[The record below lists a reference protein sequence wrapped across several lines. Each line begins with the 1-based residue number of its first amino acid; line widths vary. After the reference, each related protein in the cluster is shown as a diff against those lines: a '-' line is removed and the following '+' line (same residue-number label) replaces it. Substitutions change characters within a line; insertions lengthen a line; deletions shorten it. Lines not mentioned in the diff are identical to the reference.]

1 MMRRIRIRT
10 RVVPA
15 LVLFGS
21 VLVASADSSIPPAL
35 EKMVQTERDFA
46 AACRKVGL
54 RDSFLQFFADEALFF
69 VPEPVRAKEGLSK
82 RPSEPFAARQLTWEP
97 RLGDVAASGDLG
109 WLTGPSEL
117 LVPSAPKPGPNHQV
131 YLSTWRRQASGEWR
145 VIIDIGVATPSA
157 APFAPGFQR
166 FAMPD
171 RYTKGGGRQAA
182 TASLEAAD
190 RAVNERAAASSM
202 ADGYGPALLDSSRLH
217 RDDILP
223 IVGRA
228 RIVEWLRAQPGKF
241 SASTTKA
248 EAAEAGDF
256 GYTYGSF
263 KTNGADKPKTGS
275 YVRMWQRRADGAW
288 FIAVDVQ

>member
-1 MMRRIRIRT
+1 MVRRIRT
-10 RVVPA
+10 RVIPA
-15 LVLFGS
+15 VVLFGF
-21 VLVASADSSIPPAL
+21 VLAASGDSSIPPAL

-190 RAVNERAAASSM
+190 KAVNDRAAASSV
-202 ADGYGPALLDSSRLH
+202 ADGYGPALLDASRLH

-223 IVGRA
+223 IVGREK
-228 RIVEWLRAQPGKF
+228 IVAWLRTQPGRF
-241 SASTTKA
+241 SASTTKT

-263 KTNGADKPKTGS
+263 KVEGADKPKTGS

>member
-109 WLTGPSEL
+109 WLTGPS
-117 LVPSAPKPGPNHQV
+117 
-131 YLSTWRRQASGEWR
+131 
-145 VIIDIGVATPSA
+145 
-157 APFAPGFQR
+157 
-166 FAMPD
+166 
-171 RYTKGGGRQAA
+171 
-182 TASLEAAD
+182 
-190 RAVNERAAASSM
+190 
-202 ADGYGPALLDSSRLH
+202 
-217 RDDILP
+217 
-223 IVGRA
+223 
-228 RIVEWLRAQPGKF
+228 
-241 SASTTKA
+241 
-248 EAAEAGDF
+248 
-256 GYTYGSF
+256 
-263 KTNGADKPKTGS
+263 
-275 YVRMWQRRADGAW
+275 
-288 FIAVDVQ
+288 

>member
-1 MMRRIRIRT
+1 MTRRIRIA
-10 RVVPA
+10 PA
-15 LVLFGS
+15 LVLFGF
-21 VLVASADSSIPPAL
+21 VLVASGDTSIPPAL
-35 EKMVQTERDFA
+35 EKMAQTERDFA

-97 RLGDVAASGDLG
+97 RLGDIAASGELG
-109 WLTGPSEL
+109 WLTGPSSL

-131 YLSTWRRQASGEWR
+131 YLSTWRKQPSGEWR
-145 VIIDIGVATPSA
+145 VIIDIGVSTPSA

-171 RYTKGGGRQAA
+171 RYTKGGGPKAA
-182 TASLEAAD
+182 AASLEAAD
-190 RAVNERAAASSM
+190 QAVNERAATSSM
-202 ADGYGPALLDSSRLH
+202 VDGYGPALLDSSRLH
-217 RDDILP
+217 RDDIFP

-228 RIVEWLRAQPGKF
+228 KIVEWLRAQPGKF

-256 GYTYGSF
+256 GYSYGSF
-263 KTNGADKPKTGS
+263 KTEGADKPKTGS
-275 YVRMWQRRADGAW
+275 YVRMWERRADGTW
-288 FIAVDVQ
+288 FIAVDVM